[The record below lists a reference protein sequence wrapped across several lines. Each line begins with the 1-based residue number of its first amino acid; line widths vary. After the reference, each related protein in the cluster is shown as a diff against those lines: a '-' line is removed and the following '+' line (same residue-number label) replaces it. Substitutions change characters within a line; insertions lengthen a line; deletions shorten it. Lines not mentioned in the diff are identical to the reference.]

1 MELVVSESRIAIIDV
16 WMRAT
21 ESGVSQGMGNYAM
34 SSITSVSSY
43 LTSDL
48 SSTFSVPIF
57 DTKHRPIQPHDSYRS
72 CGDPK
77 YIPTSAIQAR
87 PHWHRG
93 VQASETNVLSVM
105 PFSRSPSP
113 DLTEKA
119 GIVKSTSHP
128 AGEQQCTA
136 RYKRLP
142 LASAGLYLTSHLCH
156 MLSLQAPF
164 TCTMYSHVTTSMS

>member
-1 MELVVSESRIAIIDV
+1 MELVVSESRIAIVDV

-119 GIVKSTSHP
+119 GIVNQHRIQQVNNNVQQGTSAYPWLPP
-128 AGEQQCTA
+128 AYILLHTFVTCFLC
-136 RYKRLP
+136 RLP
-142 LASAGLYLTSHLCH
+142 SRARCILT
-156 MLSLQAPF
+156 
-164 TCTMYSHVTTSMS
+164 